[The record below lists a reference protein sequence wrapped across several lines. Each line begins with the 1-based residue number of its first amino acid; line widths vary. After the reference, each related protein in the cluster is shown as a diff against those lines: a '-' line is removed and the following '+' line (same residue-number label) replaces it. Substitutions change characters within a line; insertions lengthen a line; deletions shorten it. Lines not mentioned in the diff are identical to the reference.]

1 MTLAAFTPSAPL
13 TLGVELELQIIARNT
28 RDLSPR
34 ATQLLDLLA
43 EQPFPGD
50 AKPEMTQSMIE
61 VSTDIH
67 HSVASLHAQLCEIRD
82 TLASAASTLGVRL
95 AGGGTHPFQLWQE
108 RRIYP
113 GARYEALANR
123 YGYLARQFTVFG
135 QHIHVGV
142 ESGDD
147 AMYLTHAL
155 ARYVPHFIALAASSP
170 YCQGADTGF
179 SSSRLNSVFAFPLS
193 GHAPPILEWARF
205 EHEFYEPMRAAGIVA
220 SMKDFYW
227 DIRPKPEY
235 GTVELRVCDTP
246 LDVDHAAAL
255 AAYLQ
260 VLALRL
266 LADRSDPPQERDYLC
281 YTFNRFEACRFGFDG
296 QYVDPRTL
304 ERRNLREDIL
314 DTLDRIADDARA
326 LDCSDALAGLA
337 RFAQGET
344 LADWLRA
351 QMHAPLPSH
360 TLVDAATARFLT

>member
-1 MTLAAFTPSAPL
+1 MSLAAFTPSTPL
-13 TLGVELELQIIARNT
+13 TLGVELELQIIERNT

-34 ATQLLDLLA
+34 ASQLLDLLA
-43 EQPFPGD
+43 QQPFPGE

-61 VSTDIH
+61 ASTDVH
-67 HSVASLHAQLCEIRD
+67 RDVASLQAQLREIRD
-82 TLASAASTLGVRL
+82 TLTSAASALGVRL

-113 GARYEALANR
+113 GERYEALANR

-142 ESGDD
+142 ESADD
-147 AMYLTHAL
+147 ALYLTHAL

-193 GHAPPILEWARF
+193 GHAPPILEWGRF

-260 VLALRL
+260 ALALCL
-266 LADRSDPPQERDYLC
+266 LSDRRDPPQERDYLC
-281 YTFNRFEACRFGFDG
+281 YTFNRFEACRFGFEG
-296 QYVDPRTL
+296 EYINPRTL
-304 ERRNLREDIL
+304 ARKKLREDIL
-314 DTLDRIADDARA
+314 DTLDALTGDARA
-326 LDCSDALAGLA
+326 LDCAESLAALA
-337 RFAQGET
+337 RFARGET

-351 QMHAPLPSH
+351 QMHDPLPSH